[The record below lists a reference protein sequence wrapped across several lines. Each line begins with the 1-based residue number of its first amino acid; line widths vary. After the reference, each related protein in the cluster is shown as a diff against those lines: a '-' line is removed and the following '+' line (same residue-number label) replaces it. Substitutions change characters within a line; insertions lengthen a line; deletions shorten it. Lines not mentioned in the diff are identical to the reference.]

1 MQVLRKAHIIAV
13 KLNLTEFDA
22 WIQGELHGYTCE
34 AEKLPAYRHM
44 KGELKAKN
52 PRTGWIPAI
61 SSIQNGQTL
70 DTIPIYESLSS
81 LIDVGQQ
88 AKGNYFCYSYPP
100 EVSMK
105 ICRQAGAPT
114 YMEIALFISTH
125 RIVEAVEQV
134 KNCLL
139 EWTHNLES
147 KGILGENMAFNETE
161 TEFANGLPQQVNYY
175 YGPVVHGNVSGS
187 QIVSG
192 SGNTATFYGA
202 ESEMIHEV
210 RESLEKESISED
222 DMEIFIC
229 HFTILCQ
236 IIHYSFHLGR
246 DCHRSFF
253 CCYRCAFDSSTC
265 NIHVGQYNFECIG
278 GYFDAGL
285 NGAISVQLE
294 NTANTGTIALNQT
307 EAVEYFCQLLIPQL
321 RNADANI
328 LGRKTLREESLTLF
342 YQPAGRNF
350 TKMLSNILNGL

>member
-1 MQVLRKAHIIAV
+1 MSSIVLELQKDLLQKDCDVMQVLRKAHLIAV

-52 PRTGWIPAI
+52 PRLGWIPAI
-61 SSIQNGQTL
+61 LSTQSGQTL

-81 LIDVGQQ
+81 LIDVGQK

-100 EVSMK
+100 EFSMK

-139 EWTHNLES
+139 EWTINLES
-147 KGILGENMAFNETE
+147 KGILGENMTFNETE
-161 TEFANGLPQQVNYY
+161 TESAKGLPQQVNY
-175 YGPVVHGNVSGS
+175 YGPVVHGNVTGS

-202 ESEMIHEV
+202 EAEIIHEV
-210 RESLEKESISED
+210 KESLEKEAISED
-222 DMEIFIC
+222 DMETAIELLEDISEKLSQNKKPGVIKAALSGLKDF
-229 HFTILCQ
+229 L
-236 IIHYSFHLGR
+236 L
-246 DCHRSFF
+246 
-253 CCYRCAFDSSTC
+253 A
-265 NIHVGQYNFECIG
+265 
-278 GYFDAGL
+278 AG
-285 NGAISVQLE
+285 ADI
-294 NTANTGTIALNQT
+294 TAALIV
-307 EAVEYFCQLLIPQL
+307 A
-321 RNADANI
+321 
-328 LGRKTLREESLTLF
+328 
-342 YQPAGRNF
+342 
-350 TKMLSNILNGL
+350 KMQGMF